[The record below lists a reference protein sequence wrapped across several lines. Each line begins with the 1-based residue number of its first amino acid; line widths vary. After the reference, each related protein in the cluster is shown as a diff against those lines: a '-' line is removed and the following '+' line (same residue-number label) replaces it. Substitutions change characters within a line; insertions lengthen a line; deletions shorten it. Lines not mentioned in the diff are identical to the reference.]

1 MNRKLLSLLGLFFI
15 TVTATFAD
23 GTKEVMPDPN
33 NGVALY
39 ITDDGRYGPYLDSP
53 ASQRLQFR
61 ILNHTTENLYFGVN
75 PRVRETNTPLVN
87 GVYYQIKNSAGEVVF
102 GPTIFSTTAGQPGF
116 ISTYA
121 QAVAGP
127 NIGGAAPSGYNPLQ
141 FNPTENGDYYIEIYK
156 SADGGATR
164 TTQLADVVLPYFDFT
179 VATTSNVRTQGRVFS
194 QKWGFITYNPST
206 FEPSINF
213 DFKGEFYGYTDDQV
227 IVKVDFQDGFRPFG
241 YILAMNKFGVVDDDD
256 AVTNNWTTTR
266 KSKSYASNAEI
277 PGLANGY
284 PVFITSPD
292 QNAFPPGAPAS
303 TIMIGRIFGCPGNY
317 LIPVKIAQSGDVAVT
332 LDLDGTPGFQS
343 GGRDI
348 IVEAYDQPAGN
359 IVIPWDGKDGQGN
372 PVSGNTTSSA
382 ALSTLRGRTSVP
394 MIDAELNP
402 NGITITSVAPV
413 LLNRKMYWDDS
424 SIAAITNN
432 TTVGGLNRSSQSQG
446 LVGPTH
452 KWNGDNPPGNNT
464 SNSPAAAGGKGNA
477 TAITTDDYGNERVL
491 NTWFYG
497 EQVESPNSSI
507 KLPNCDVDNDGFSDD
522 VDLDDDNDGILDTE
536 ELGSFDPNGDHDG
549 DTVPDYI
556 DPQFPGFIDSNSD
569 GVDDRFDL
577 DLDGAINS
585 WDLDSDNDG
594 IPDNIEAQTSV
605 GFTTASAT
613 VDGNGVPNN
622 YNGGLAVVDT
632 DGDNIPDYLDTD
644 SDNDGL
650 SDTSEANITLTNTDT
665 DLDGLDD
672 ATDATSDSSDVD
684 GTINNPNTLPDA
696 DNDLGVNGGDVD
708 FRDTTDSDFDN
719 DGIADGIDLDDDNDG
734 ILDTDEGFVEN
745 CLTYNG
751 VITSQTG
758 VADSA
763 NITGNPDNAFGQVYT
778 NGNVFVMDFGQVYPA
793 GTKYQFHWRRRN
805 DVNSGTAIM
814 VLSES
819 SDNSTFTA
827 HPTPPQSTQNTT
839 FEVDVVT
846 SNVAFRYIRVTKSS
860 PPSIVDFEID
870 AIGVDPV
877 CSLDTD
883 NDGNPDYLDTDSDN
897 DGCNDV
903 LEAGYTQSTTKPGEV
918 AGTGYD
924 SDGKV
929 TGSDGYNGTKFAVTN
944 PANSRG
950 CNDADNDGIIDADDL
965 DDDNDG
971 LTDVTEGYG
980 FFTDGNGTCD
990 GLSYSF
996 RGGTYITGTGSGA
1009 GTVNAQYRFSTVTS
1023 TLDAIVTV
1031 VQKSS
1036 SVSIIS
1042 IDQNLG
1048 DNDAFQPRLRFASN
1062 AQGLDL
1068 NIQFRF
1074 NFVLTGT
1081 TTASNV
1087 DRVGGFIQDIDGANG
1102 IKEFYKV
1109 QNIVGYSIATSS
1121 RVLAQQ
1127 LNAGEI
1133 KFIAKDF
1140 TSAPVEPV
1148 DTSNPYRVFFQKRE
1162 TNQFLFTIGAE
1173 KTTNSQVDRYFSLR
1187 FDECRIDLF
1196 ANPQHVFYNA
1206 PDTDNDGDPDF
1217 QSADSDGDGCNDVL
1231 EAGYIESSSKPGEVA
1246 GTGYSNKGLV
1256 TGFSSAYT
1264 GTKPAVTDANDSSAC
1279 EVDLTL
1285 SKTVSKPILNIGDTV
1300 TFTIQVKNTGKL
1312 VATGVQVKDI
1322 LPAGLTYVVGS
1333 STIPANTTYNSTTGI
1348 WDLSSLNIAVNQII
1362 TLRIAATIN
1371 STNVILNTAEIVS
1384 STKTDSDSIPNNAN

>member
-1 MNRKLLSLLGLFFI
+1 MGTDINFGGGSWIGWEGSN
-15 TVTATFAD
+15 
-23 GTKEVMPDPN
+23 GTKFGNSGSNLSTDASGN
-33 NGVALY
+33 L
-39 ITDDGRYGPYLDSP
+39 ITDYTGS
-53 ASQRLQFR
+53 
-61 ILNHTTENLYFGVN
+61 
-75 PRVRETNTPLVN
+75 
-87 GVYYQIKNSAGEVVF
+87 
-102 GPTIFSTTAGQPGF
+102 
-116 ISTYA
+116 
-121 QAVAGP
+121 
-127 NIGGAAPSGYNPLQ
+127 GG
-141 FNPTENGDYYIEIYK
+141 
-156 SADGGATR
+156 
-164 TTQLADVVLPYFDFT
+164 
-179 VATTSNVRTQGRVFS
+179 
-194 QKWGFITYNPST
+194 
-206 FEPSINF
+206 
-213 DFKGEFYGYTDDQV
+213 
-227 IVKVDFQDGFRPFG
+227 
-241 YILAMNKFGVVDDDD
+241 
-256 AVTNNWTTTR
+256 
-266 KSKSYASNAEI
+266 
-277 PGLANGY
+277 
-284 PVFITSPD
+284 D
-292 QNAFPPGAPAS
+292 QNNKYA
-303 TIMIGRIFGCPGNY
+303 R
-317 LIPVKIAQSGDVAVT
+317 L
-332 LDLDGTPGFQS
+332 
-343 GGRDI
+343 
-348 IVEAYDQPAGN
+348 
-359 IVIPWDGKDGQGN
+359 
-372 PVSGNTTSSA
+372 
-382 ALSTLRGRTSVP
+382 
-394 MIDAELNP
+394 
-402 NGITITSVAPV
+402 
-413 LLNRKMYWDDS
+413 
-424 SIAAITNN
+424 
-432 TTVGGLNRSSQSQG
+432 
-446 LVGPTH
+446 
-452 KWNGDNPPGNNT
+452 
-464 SNSPAAAGGKGNA
+464 
-477 TAITTDDYGNERVL
+477 
-491 NTWFYG
+491 
-497 EQVESPNSSI
+497 
-507 KLPNCDVDNDGFSDD
+507 
-522 VDLDDDNDGILDTE
+522 
-536 ELGSFDPNGDHDG
+536 
-549 DTVPDYI
+549 
-556 DPQFPGFIDSNSD
+556 
-569 GVDDRFDL
+569 
-577 DLDGAINS
+577 
-585 WDLDSDNDG
+585 
-594 IPDNIEAQTSV
+594 
-605 GFTTASAT
+605 
-613 VDGNGVPNN
+613 
-622 YNGGLAVVDT
+622 
-632 DGDNIPDYLDTD
+632 NIPDVYI
-644 SDNDGL
+644 SEIEVIQHN
-650 SDTSEANITLTNTDT
+650 TSGGSAFGWFNTDFEV
-665 DLDGLDD
+665 LCD
-672 ATDATSDSSDVD
+672 A
-684 GTINNPNTLPDA
+684 
-696 DNDLGVNGGDVD
+696 
-708 FRDTTDSDFDN
+708 DN
-719 DGIADGIDLDDDNDG
+719 DGIADS
-734 ILDTDEGFVEN
+734 
-745 CLTYNG
+745 Y
-751 VITSQTG
+751 
-758 VADSA
+758 
-763 NITGNPDNAFGQVYT
+763 
-778 NGNVFVMDFGQVYPA
+778 
-793 GTKYQFHWRRRN
+793 
-805 DVNSGTAIM
+805 
-814 VLSES
+814 
-819 SDNSTFTA
+819 
-827 HPTPPQSTQNTT
+827 
-839 FEVDVVT
+839 
-846 SNVAFRYIRVTKSS
+846 
-860 PPSIVDFEID
+860 EI
-870 AIGVDPV
+870 
-877 CSLDTD
+877 
-883 NDGNPDYLDTDSDN
+883 DSDN